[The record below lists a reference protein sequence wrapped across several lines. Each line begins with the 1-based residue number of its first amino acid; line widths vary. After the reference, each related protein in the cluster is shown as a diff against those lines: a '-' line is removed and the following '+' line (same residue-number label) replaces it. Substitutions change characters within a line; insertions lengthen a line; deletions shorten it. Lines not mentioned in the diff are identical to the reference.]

1 MLDWVALRA
10 EVRGLMFVDQFDFDL
25 SDEAVVEESY
35 LSRYYFANLGLSFTV
50 F

>member
-1 MLDWVALRA
+1 MLTQA
-10 EVRGLMFVDQFDFDL
+10 VREWREGVDQFDFDL